1 MHPCD
6 EVVVAV
12 VPSNVEVEVEVGIRI
27 GDDEEEEEEEEDE
40 EEEEE
45 KFEFEVAK
53 VEQYG
58 AEKEGKGRDD
68 STRITVDPVS

>member
-6 EVVVAV
+6 EVVVAI
-12 VPSNVEVEVEVGIRI
+12 VPSNVEVEVEVGIRT
-27 GDDEEEEEEEEDE
+27 GDDEEEEEDK

-45 KFEFEVAK
+45 KFEFEVEK

-68 STRITVDPVS
+68 STRRTVDPVS